1 MQTPTKHALN
11 QTCSIQVQ
19 RVQASLEGKDVIAA
33 TAIKKQAEGHRYMF
47 PPLDI
52 WLSTTVMSCALK
64 TPDQALTWTF
74 HFTQIQDSTA
84 SVARQF
90 FAVALKSPKQAI
102 NNSRCAKHTAAMIR
116 LIQLCWT
123 MFGKWTSAE
132 YSTCRWHCTSSSP
145 WTCKKPNKSISE
157 SEHKILYTK
166 VTGKISWG
174 YTPFSTL

>member
-90 FAVALKSPKQAI
+90 FYSCQPVRLLVNDRKFPAG
-102 NNSRCAKHTAAMIR
+102 NSVFLSH
-116 LIQLCWT
+116 Q
-123 MFGKWTSAE
+123 TSQQ
-132 YSTCRWHCTSSSP
+132 
-145 WTCKKPNKSISE
+145 
-157 SEHKILYTK
+157 
-166 VTGKISWG
+166 
-174 YTPFSTL
+174 